1 MISLFLLGSGA
12 NLRSGIL
19 LWLFKEPENTHKIS
33 VRREINIKCHGT
45 CSIQNPNMAD
55 QTTVPGLALSAGF
68 GMFYS
73 LYAFHYIQDITWWC
87 EDMNFIFEWQNNIL
101 QMSAASE

>member
-1 MISLFLLGSGA
+1 M
-12 NLRSGIL
+12 
-19 LWLFKEPENTHKIS
+19 
-33 VRREINIKCHGT
+33 NIKCHDMYINGT

-73 LYAFHYIQDITWWC
+73 LYAFYYIDITRWC
-87 EDMNFIFEWQNNIL
+87 EGMNFIFKWQNNIL
-101 QMSAASE
+101 